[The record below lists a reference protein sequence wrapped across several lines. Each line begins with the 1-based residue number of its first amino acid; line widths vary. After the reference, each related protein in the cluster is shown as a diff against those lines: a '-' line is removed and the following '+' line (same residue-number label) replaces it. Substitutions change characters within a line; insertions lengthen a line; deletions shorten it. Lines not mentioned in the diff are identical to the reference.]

1 MIFGVEKMN
10 CNMTHKEKVEE
21 GIRLLEDIARKIYDD
36 DRRHLA
42 MYTIGAICNRLNIK
56 EEEE

>member
-1 MIFGVEKMN
+1 MN

-42 MYTIGAICNRLNIK
+42 MYTIGAICNRFNIK